1 MGNMY
6 QRDEHGNIRREDGS
20 IIERRRVPFRSRM
33 GIGGDTMSK
42 GRIRIEHAD
51 GTMNKER
58 EVVVEGP
65 HGDPIIDSIPTICTC
80 GWERDPECQVHQED
94 EDAEDI
100 AGLDSIEEAD
110 QAEQLRKLS
119 PPAQHEGD
127 TCPVHEDD
135 DAPRVILVT
144 IGRSFLDPA
153 TGKNL
158 PMTGVEW
165 RRFKR
170 LVRNLLERHGALL
183 FDGDGDGIWD
193 GNIETAHAFLYAP
206 KGPQAYVKLALGS
219 YAHQFGQEAIG
230 WVDGRTEFL
239 TP

>member
-1 MGNMY
+1 MY
-6 QRDEHGNIRREDGS
+6 QHDEHGNIRREDGS
-20 IIERRRVPFRSRM
+20 IVF
-33 GIGGDTMSK
+33 G
-42 GRIRIEHAD
+42 AD
-51 GTMNKER
+51 E
-58 EVVVEGP
+58 P
-65 HGDPIIDSIPTICTC
+65 
-80 GWERDPECQVHQED
+80 RDL
-94 EDAEDI
+94 EDAFTFI
-100 AGLDSIEEAD
+100 AGPNPGPPKPDACTSD
-110 QAEQLRKLS
+110 D
-119 PPAQHEGD
+119 PAQHEGD

-193 GNIETAHAFLYAP
+193 ENIETAHAFLYAP